1 MFLIKI
7 VASFSPKVTTVCINY
22 DDQNGFQINAS
33 VLKTILDN
41 VPLTQVSMPRFYFN
55 LSSKNALIPDDFGK
69 ELDTLYDAYLHARKL
84 IKRILYRV
92 GHDDAGSWK
101 VVILNNQHDAQM
113 IIPFSVSRTFRAQR
127 HATGRGNGW
136 PVLFWDWLDDRRDG
150 DRHVDLSYRGP
161 LLWATRPQLSYP
173 AMPARH
179 FPPPWSVEDIGA
191 AFVVKDSA
199 GQQLAF
205 VYFED
210 EPGRRSATKLLTS

>member
-127 HATGRGNGW
+127 HATGRGNG
-136 PVLFWDWLDDRRDG
+136 
-150 DRHVDLSYRGP
+150 
-161 LLWATRPQLSYP
+161 
-173 AMPARH
+173 
-179 FPPPWSVEDIGA
+179 
-191 AFVVKDSA
+191 
-199 GQQLAF
+199 
-205 VYFED
+205 
-210 EPGRRSATKLLTS
+210 